1 MPSLIRFIVTLAVL
15 AGLVYAGMFA
25 LATFVEPGSR
35 EMKVRVPQDRLKPT
49 G

>member
-15 AGLVYAGMFA
+15 AGLAYAGMWA

-35 EMKVRVPQDRLKPT
+35 EMKVRVPQERLRPS